1 MLSGSASSAEL
12 ATLIRSARGA
22 VVLLGSVARSSRQ
35 SATARP
41 VMNVRVVL
49 LEGMACNGGGVE
61 RGVAYSIEAVRLYDE
76 HEIGSRGFFFTRK
89 MKLSHATAN
98 GFAGAWL
105 DALDARR

>member
-41 VMNVRVVL
+41 VMIVRVVL
-49 LEGMACNGGGVE
+49 LEGMAVE
-61 RGVAYSIEAVRLYDE
+61 RSAGVAYRGGTISMR
-76 HEIGSRGFFFTRK
+76 IGSRP
-89 MKLSHATAN
+89 
-98 GFAGAWL
+98 
-105 DALDARR
+105 RRLRDPS